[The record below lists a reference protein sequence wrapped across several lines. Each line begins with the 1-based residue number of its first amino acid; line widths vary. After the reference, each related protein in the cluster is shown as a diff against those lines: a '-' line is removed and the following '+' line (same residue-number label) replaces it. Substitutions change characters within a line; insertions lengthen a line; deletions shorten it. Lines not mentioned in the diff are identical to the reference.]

1 MKSLLPLLAIV
12 LLMPACSSMD
22 YGYSSYSY
30 SGPQTSYVAQTMP
43 IRQNQ
48 QYQCPQTYQMGPQYY
63 RVHSNMDLGC
73 NPQRI
78 KNHMN
83 APLVV
88 DYRNSGGRRESVVI
102 PASWD

>member
-1 MKSLLPLLAIV
+1 MKTLLPLLAIV
-12 LLMPACSSMD
+12 LMMPACSSMD
-22 YGYSSYSY
+22 YGYYEQQ
-30 SGPQTSYVAQTMP
+30 SGYVAQTMP
-43 IRQNQ
+43 IRQ
-48 QYQCPQTYQMGPQYY
+48 YQHYQRPQPYVMGPQYY

-73 NPQRI
+73 NPHRI